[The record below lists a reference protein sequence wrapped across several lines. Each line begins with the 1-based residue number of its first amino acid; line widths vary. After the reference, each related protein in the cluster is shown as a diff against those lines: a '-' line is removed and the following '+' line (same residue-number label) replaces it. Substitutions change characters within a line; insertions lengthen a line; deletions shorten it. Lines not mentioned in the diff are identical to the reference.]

1 MRIVM
6 ILGLGAVAMLFALPA
21 EALTISNAD
30 PKPHTVTVKS
40 GSDSSDVTIAP
51 NQAVQ
56 PACQSGCTIK
66 LENGDIYEMKGG
78 EEASIESGA
87 LFVDAVP
94 QDASKTP

>member
-56 PACQSGCTIK
+56 PACQSR
-66 LENGDIYEMKGG
+66 LHHQARERRH
-78 EEASIESGA
+78 
-87 LFVDAVP
+87 L
-94 QDASKTP
+94 

>member
-56 PACQSGCTIK
+56 PTCQSGCTIK

-78 EEASIESGA
+78 EETSIESGA